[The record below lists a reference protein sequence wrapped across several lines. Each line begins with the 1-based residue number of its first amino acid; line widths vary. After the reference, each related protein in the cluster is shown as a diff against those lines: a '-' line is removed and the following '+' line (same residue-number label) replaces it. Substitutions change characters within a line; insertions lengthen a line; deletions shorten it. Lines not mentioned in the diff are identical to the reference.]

1 MDSGWAGIL
10 GAVVGGAASIAATW
24 LSDTLRNRQANKLST
39 IRKQRLLQL
48 LSGEKFV
55 WRSLGVLSD
64 AIGADD
70 ETTAAL
76 LLEIGAR
83 RSMADG
89 RDSWAL
95 ISRAPFPPDVA

>member
-24 LSDTLRNRQANKLST
+24 LSDTLRNRQANRLST
-39 IRKQRLLQL
+39 IRKQRLTQL
-48 LSGEKFV
+48 LSGDKFT
-55 WRSLGVLSD
+55 WRSIEVLSD
-64 AIGADD
+64 AIGAD
-70 ETTAAL
+70 EEATAAL

-83 RSMADG
+83 RSMASG
-89 RDSWAL
+89 KDSWAL